1 MARGI
6 IDIDGLN
13 SLDVSALRET
23 STPSDIPFSINKI
36 GHVVLM
42 VQDLEKSVQFYAE
55 VLGFRVSDVYP
66 ASMVPGRMVFMRCA
80 NDHHGIALVGGALA
94 AGNSNEL
101 NHMAFEVSSIDEVF
115 RARDHLEA
123 HDVKI
128 TYLGRRRAGC
138 QVAVEFLDPDNH
150 MLEIYWG
157 IDQISKYEQARPAE
171 EWREEMS
178 LESAVDNAPPGQDT
192 TMQYPTLRRDKLL
205 GS

>member
-6 IDIDGLN
+6 VDTDGLN
-13 SLDVSALRET
+13 EPDVVALRNT
-23 STPSDIPFSINKI
+23 QTPDGLPFSINKI

-42 VQDLEKSVQFYAE
+42 VRDLEKSVKFYTE

-66 ASMVPGRMVFMRCA
+66 ATMVPGRMVFMRCA
-80 NDHHGIALVGGALA
+80 QDHHGVALVGGAKE

-101 NHMAFEVSSIDEVF
+101 NHMAFEVSTIDEVF
-115 RARDHLEA
+115 RARDHLEK

-128 TYLGRRRAGC
+128 SYLGRRRAGC
-138 QVAVEFLDPDNH
+138 QVAVEFFDPDNH

-157 IDQISKYEQARPAE
+157 IDQIVTNENARPAE
-171 EWREEMS
+171 EWREEMT

-192 TMQYPTLRRDKLL
+192 TMADPSLRRD
-205 GS
+205 